1 MDTQFLRCHS
11 NTKKCNIL
19 DNCETLGEQHECRI
33 NEVYVAPI
41 EIPKDGNVLLAKVVR
56 RKGKYTIGQIIVIS
70 ADFVRKCFSKTDEY
84 VEEGS

>member
-1 MDTQFLRCHS
+1 MDVQFLRCHS

-41 EIPKDGNVLLAKVVR
+41 EIPKVVR

-70 ADFVRKCFSKTDEY
+70 ADLVRKCFSKTDEY